1 MRTDDPVGTA
11 LAGIGAGATSGAAC
25 MTAGVFLLRLVQRG
39 DPESLSRDTSG
50 LFLSATVT
58 IGLLVA
64 IFVGWSLTR
73 SIADGWRRG
82 VAAGMA
88 VFGTVLLTVV
98 AAPMDAAAGVI
109 GLGAYL
115 VVLAI
120 AAARFIGAARRAG
133 ST

>member
-1 MRTDDPVGTA
+1 
-11 LAGIGAGATSGAAC
+11 
-25 MTAGVFLLRLVQRG
+25 MTAGVLALRLVQHG
-39 DPESLSRDTSG
+39 DPESLSRDASG
-50 LFLSATVT
+50 LFLSVTVT

-64 IFVGWSLTR
+64 ILVGWSLTR
-73 SIADGWRRG
+73 PIADVWRRG

-98 AAPMDAAAGVI
+98 AAPMDALAGVI

-115 VVLAI
+115 LALAI
-120 AAARFIGAARRAG
+120 AAARLVGTARRAG